1 MIARGSAPIAV
12 EAPGEER
19 RPHGRGPIRGRP
31 PLPYDRAAWRQAIG
45 VGLGAFVLSRII
57 VIAAAYARAVQVVV
71 DRQARGVG
79 VGSSNRPIIEAIL
92 TQWDGKWYRMIAEQ
106 GYPSELPAHITYI
119 SGNGASVAFF
129 PVYPVLARWFDHV
142 FPGGI
147 VQALLGVN
155 VVLSI
160 VAVVLI
166 GLLARETF
174 DVATAQRAMV
184 LFVLFPG
191 SVVLSWSYAEPVLI
205 VCAAACLLF
214 LLREQ
219 WLFAGLA
226 AALATATRPNAI
238 GVVAACAVAAAIAI
252 WRHRQW
258 WSLVA
263 VALSPL
269 GVLGFHWYLTV
280 HTGESGAWL
289 RAQRDAWNEGWSWG
303 ATAVRF
309 TWRFLEN
316 PLGTGAGVT
325 YMHTA
330 LSLAALAFGVFCA
343 IRVRL
348 PWPWMA
354 YVAVVAVLM
363 IGPETVSARPRF
375 VFTAFPL
382 VVGVAAW
389 WPRRSDMARH
399 SWDALLL
406 LSAGGLAVFAM
417 IYGAFGAIP

>member
-1 MIARGSAPIAV
+1 M
-12 EAPGEER
+12 
-19 RPHGRGPIRGRP
+19 
-31 PLPYDRAAWRQAIG
+31 
-45 VGLGAFVLSRII
+45 
-57 VIAAAYARAVQVVV
+57 
-71 DRQARGVG
+71 
-79 VGSSNRPIIEAIL
+79 
-92 TQWDGKWYRMIAEQ
+92 
-106 GYPSELPAHITYI
+106 
-119 SGNGASVAFF
+119 
-129 PVYPVLARWFDHV
+129 
-142 FPGGI
+142 
-147 VQALLGVN
+147 
-155 VVLSI
+155 
-160 VAVVLI
+160 
-166 GLLARETF
+166 
-174 DVATAQRAMV
+174 
-184 LFVLFPG
+184 
-191 SVVLSWSYAEPVLI
+191 
-205 VCAAACLLF
+205 
-214 LLREQ
+214 
-219 WLFAGLA
+219 
-226 AALATATRPNAI
+226 
-238 GVVAACAVAAAIAI
+238 
-252 WRHRQW
+252 
-258 WSLVA
+258 A

-330 LSLAALAFGVFCA
+330 LALAALAFGVFCA
-343 IRVRL
+343 LRVRL

-354 YVAVVAVLM
+354 YVVVVAALM

-389 WPRRSDMARH
+389 WPRRSDMARL

-406 LSAGGLAVFAM
+406 LSAGSLAVFAL